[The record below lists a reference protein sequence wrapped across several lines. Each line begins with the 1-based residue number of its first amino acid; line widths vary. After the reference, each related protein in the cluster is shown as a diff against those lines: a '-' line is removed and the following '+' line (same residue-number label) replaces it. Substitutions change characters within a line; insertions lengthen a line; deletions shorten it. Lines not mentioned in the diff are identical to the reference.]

1 MDTAETSVV
10 LSLLNIYLTME
21 LDNRKLFLRLLV
33 TKVEVDDLQFLKK
46 NLESRNGFKQDN
58 DGDVANLLDFQM
70 NIKEEQDDAWTN
82 NTEEDDEIGVDCKI
96 EKSEEDVKTNAKEV
110 KMFCCGHCPKSFA
123 RRNALCNITI
133 KSF

>member
-1 MDTAETSVV
+1 METAESSVV

-70 NIKEEQDDAWTN
+70 NIKEEQDETWIN
-82 NTEEDDEIGVDCKI
+82 NTEEDGEIG
-96 EKSEEDVKTNAKEV
+96 EEE
-110 KMFCCGHCPKSFA
+110 GQG
-123 RRNALCNITI
+123 
-133 KSF
+133 